1 MKKKVMRKKA
11 KLLEEQSEWG
21 NVSQLGNRL
30 RPSFNHVTRRD
41 AYVCTIKRLTQL
53 LSSKG

>member
-30 RPSFNHVTRRD
+30 RPSFNRVTRRD
-41 AYVCTIKRLTQL
+41 AYVCTTNRLTQL